1 MTARPV
7 TLILAAGL
15 LILIGGSGFAAAAG
29 LLGVA
34 IGGGGGSVPGVE
46 PLTLLIGA
54 VLGAYGCGLMLAG
67 IALLFFRRW
76 ARLLGIALIAVGLLA
91 LLATIL
97 IGRSPDPV
105 LLFGVAVWGVTLVV
119 LVLPQTGRAIGR

>member
-15 LILIGGSGFAAAAG
+15 LILIGGSGIAAASG
-29 LLGVA
+29 LVGIA
-34 IGGGGGSVPGVE
+34 IGGGAPVAGVE

-54 VLGAYGCGLMLAG
+54 VLGAYGCALVLAG
-67 IALLFFRRW
+67 IALLLFRGW
-76 ARLLGIALIAVGLLA
+76 AWWLGIALIAVGLLA
-91 LLATIL
+91 LLVTIL

-105 LLFGVAVWGVTLVV
+105 LLFGVAVWGATLVL
-119 LVLPQTGRAIGR
+119 LVLPQTRRAIGR

>member
-34 IGGGGGSVPGVE
+34 IGGAASVPGVE
-46 PLTLLIGA
+46 PLTLVIGA
-54 VLGAYGCGLMLAG
+54 VLGAYGCGLVLAG
-67 IALLFFRRW
+67 IALLIFRRW
-76 ARLLGIALIAVGLLA
+76 GWWLGITLIAVGILA
-91 LLATIL
+91 LVATIL
-97 IGRSPDPV
+97 VGRSPDPV
-105 LLFGVAVWGVTLVV
+105 LLFGVAVWGVTFVV
-119 LVLPQTGRAIGR
+119 LVLPQTRRAIGG

>member
-7 TLILAAGL
+7 SLMLAAGL
-15 LILIGGSGFAAAAG
+15 LILIGGSGIAAAAG
-29 LLGVA
+29 LLGIA
-34 IGGGGGSVPGVE
+34 IGGGGSVPGVE

-76 ARLLGIALIAVGLLA
+76 AWWLGIGLIAVGLLA

-119 LVLPQTGRAIGR
+119 MVLPPTRRAIGR

>member
-54 VLGAYGCGLMLAG
+54 VLGTYGCGLMLAG

-76 ARLLGIALIAVGLLA
+76 ARLLGIALIAVGVLA
-91 LLATIL
+91 LVATIL

-105 LLFGVAVWGVTLVV
+105 FLFGVAVWGVTLVV
-119 LVLPQTGRAIGR
+119 LVLPQTRRAISG

>member
-1 MTARPV
+1 M
-7 TLILAAGL
+7 LAAGL
-15 LILIGGSGFAAAAG
+15 LILIGGSGIAAAAG
-29 LLGVA
+29 LLGIA
-34 IGGGGGSVPGVE
+34 IGGGGSVPGVE

-76 ARLLGIALIAVGLLA
+76 AWWLGIGLIAVGLLA

-105 LLFGVAVWGVTLVV
+105 LLFGVAVWGAALVV
-119 LVLPQTGRAIGR
+119 LVLPQTRRAIGR

>member
-1 MTARPV
+1 MTMRPV
-7 TLILAAGL
+7 TLVLAAGT
-15 LILIGGSGFAAAAG
+15 LILIGGSGIAAASG
-29 LLGVA
+29 LLGIA
-34 IGGGGGSVPGVE
+34 LGGGSSVPGVE

-54 VLGAYGCGLMLAG
+54 VLGAYGCALVLAG

-76 ARLLGIALIAVGLLA
+76 AWWLGIALIALGLLS

-105 LLFGVAVWGVTLVV
+105 LVFGVVVWGASLILLLLPVTR
-119 LVLPQTGRAIGR
+119 RAIGR

>member
-15 LILIGGSGFAAAAG
+15 LILIGGSGLAAAAG
-29 LLGVA
+29 LLGIA
-34 IGGGGGSVPGVE
+34 IGGGGSVPGVE
-46 PLTLLIGA
+46 PVTLLIGA

-76 ARLLGIALIAVGLLA
+76 AWLLGIALIAVGLLA

-119 LVLPQTGRAIGR
+119 LALPQTRRAIGR